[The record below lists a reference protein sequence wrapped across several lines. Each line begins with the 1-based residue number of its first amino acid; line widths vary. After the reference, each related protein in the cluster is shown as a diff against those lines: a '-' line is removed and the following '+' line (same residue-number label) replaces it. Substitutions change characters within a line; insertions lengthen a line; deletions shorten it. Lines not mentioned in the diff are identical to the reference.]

1 MDGGDKKMKRKLQS
15 MGAVSKRTWN
25 ELAED
30 DAMFYILTDEQKKD
44 KWNPDEFFEIGKKQ
58 WIEFKELLHRHGLEN
73 TFNKDNTA
81 VDIGCGMGRMSF
93 AMSDD
98 FGKVIGIDV
107 SEVMIQKAK
116 TIKEKMK
123 IGNCEFIV
131 GNGVDL
137 SDIPNSSIDF
147 CFSYL
152 TLQHCPS
159 SRQVLHYIKEF
170 SRVLKPDGVA
180 LFQFRV
186 APTYSLYLRF
196 ILIHKFWQKVKRVF
210 GKVEKDRATDAFIG
224 NWVPYTKAH
233 KIVSINFRNF
243 YLIQTPVEIYRD
255 RFWDLSDGF
264 ERWKRSF
271 WLCIK

>member
-1 MDGGDKKMKRKLQS
+1 MKRKLQS
-15 MGAVSKRTWN
+15 IGAVSKRTWN
-25 ELAED
+25 ELAEH

-44 KWNPDEFFEIGKKQ
+44 KWNPDEFFETGKKQ
-58 WIEFKELLHRHGLEN
+58 WTEFKELLHRHGLEN

-137 SDIPNSSIDF
+137 SGIPNSSIGF

-159 SRQVLHYIKEF
+159 SRQVLHYIKEV

-186 APTYSLYLRF
+186 APTYSIYLRF

-233 KIVSINFRNF
+233 KTVSINFRNF
-243 YLIQTPVEIYRD
+243 YLIQTPVEIYGD

-271 WLCIK
+271 WICIK